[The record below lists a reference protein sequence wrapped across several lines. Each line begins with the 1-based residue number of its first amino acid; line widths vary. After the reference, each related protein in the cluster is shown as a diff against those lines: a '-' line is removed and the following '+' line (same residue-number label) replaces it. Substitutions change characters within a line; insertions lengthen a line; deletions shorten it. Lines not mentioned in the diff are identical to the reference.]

1 MGNEKH
7 IYFWSDLW
15 VGGVSFRERFSRLFE
30 LPVDKWVSV
39 FDLFQLGWGENGE
52 TWKWRRSLFAWEE
65 EQVGELCLLLQNVTL
80 QVDKEDICIWN
91 LEKSNAYTVRSAY
104 NCHTT
109 QLPVVVPV
117 DMKMLW
123 QKNVPLKV
131 VVFAWRLFRNRLPT
145 RDNLLQRNVLN
156 SDSCLC
162 ITRFGSPETINHLF
176 LHCSYF
182 STVWNY
188 ILCWIGFSTA
198 APLDVSYHFTQFCL
212 GGGGPQ
218 VRLTI

>member
-1 MGNEKH
+1 
-7 IYFWSDLW
+7 
-15 VGGVSFRERFSRLFE
+15 
-30 LPVDKWVSV
+30 VDKWVSV

-80 QVDKEDICIWN
+80 QVDKEDIWIWN

-104 NCHTT
+104 NCQTA
-109 QLPVVVPV
+109 QLPAVVPV

>member
-1 MGNEKH
+1 
-7 IYFWSDLW
+7 
-15 VGGVSFRERFSRLFE
+15 
-30 LPVDKWVSV
+30 
-39 FDLFQLGWGENGE
+39 
-52 TWKWRRSLFAWEE
+52 
-65 EQVGELCLLLQNVTL
+65 
-80 QVDKEDICIWN
+80 
-91 LEKSNAYTVRSAY
+91 
-104 NCHTT
+104 
-109 QLPVVVPV
+109 
-117 DMKMLW
+117 MKMLW

-182 STVWNY
+182 STVWNC
-188 ILCWIGFSTA
+188 ILRWIGFSTA
-198 APLDVSYHFTQFCL
+198 APLDVSDHFTQFCL

-218 VRLTI
+218 VRLTILIAIWFATVWKIWKERNNRIFNAKDCSITWIMDKIKSLSFLWLKEKFAQFSLNYHSWWLSPLVMLGTG